1 MSLQD
6 VVSVRVLQSSPM
18 GPPGPGTL
26 GTWFPTADGFG
37 VRFQDGDHFVRLEPP
52 RRWKRG
58 QKLNRGGRRR
68 ARAKH
73 EAKEWIQRA
82 LRAAYA
88 EVADEIFETPP
99 SVKWLE
105 SVFPEMTLDRAAGD
119 DLNQLGASA
128 GLKRKDGDQ

>member
-1 MSLQD
+1 MDEKPKTWAVSLQD
-6 VVSVRVLQSSPM
+6 VVSVHVMTSLPI
-18 GPPGPGTL
+18 
-26 GTWFPTADGFG
+26 D
-37 VRFQDGDHFVRLEPP
+37 VRFPDCDFLVRLDPP

-68 ARAKH
+68 ARAQH

-105 SVFPEMTLDRAAGD
+105 SIFPEMALDRATGD
-119 DLNQLGASA
+119 GLDQLGSLTGAE
-128 GLKRKDGDQ
+128 RKDGEK